1 MPCWGWN
8 PGLSAFKS
16 DSKRKFP
23 SPRYATES
31 SFSGVLGRF
40 PSFPNNRS
48 VCASC
53 PQHSWSMAAGVPHCT
68 RVCWSDVRPGV
79 GVPEPPFVSW
89 ALVCSGSEA
98 AKLWGLEKPWATL
111 VSSPP
116 RTQGGRPWRTRSSV
130 ALPCDGNG
138 CSWAEGELWLI
149 SAQVLRR
156 MKVQGSSERG
166 VEAIRLR

>member
-1 MPCWGWN
+1 MCHHAQFMPCWGWN

-68 RVCWSDVRPGV
+68 QVCWSDVRPRV
-79 GVPEPPFVSW
+79 GVQGPPFVSW
-89 ALVCSGSEA
+89 ALVCSGSAGCEVVRVGETVGHI
-98 AKLWGLEKPWATL
+98 GLL
-111 VSSPP
+111 SSSHPGWSP
-116 RTQGGRPWRTRSSV
+116 LEDEEQCSS
-130 ALPCDGNG
+130 ALR
-138 CSWAEGELWLI
+138 W
-149 SAQVLRR
+149 
-156 MKVQGSSERG
+156 
-166 VEAIRLR
+166 